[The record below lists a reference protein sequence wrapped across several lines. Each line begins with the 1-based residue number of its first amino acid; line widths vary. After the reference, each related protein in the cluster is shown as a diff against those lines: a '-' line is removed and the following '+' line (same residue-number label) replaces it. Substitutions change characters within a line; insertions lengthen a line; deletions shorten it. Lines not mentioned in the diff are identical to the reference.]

1 MMNELFSNPATLFT
15 LIAILILL
23 CAAAKIRH
31 VRLTAAVLVQTA
43 LLSAMTIILTQLHL
57 FQMPQGGD
65 VGIGTMIPLILLA
78 YCYGAVPALL
88 AGFLCGI
95 LSLLTNPYIY
105 HPVQVLFDYPFPFMA
120 MSAIVLF
127 RHHLYLGI
135 AAAYLLNFLCHFA
148 SGVIFFAAFA
158 PEGMSPALYSAIY
171 NGATILPEFVICC
184 LILRFLPLKR
194 LAMAMKGSR

>member
-1 MMNELFSNPATLFT
+1 MNELLSHPVTLFT
-15 LIAILILL
+15 LLAILILL
-23 CAAAKIRH
+23 CLAAKLRH
-31 VRLTAAVLVQTA
+31 VRLTTTILVQTA

-65 VGIGTMIPLILLA
+65 VGIGTMIPLLLLA

-120 MSAIVLF
+120 MSILAFF
-127 RHHLYLGI
+127 RSHLYLGT

-158 PEGMSPALYSAIY
+158 PEGMSPALYSAVY
-171 NGATILPEFVICC
+171 NGATILPEFFICC
-184 LILRFLPLKR
+184 LILRLLPLKR
-194 LAMAMKGSR
+194 LAMAMKNSP

>member
-1 MMNELFSNPATLFT
+1 MNQLISNPTALFT
-15 LIAILILL
+15 LLSILILI

-31 VRLTAAVLVQTA
+31 AQLNTVILVQSA
-43 LLSAMTIILTQLHL
+43 LLSALTILLTQLHL

-65 VGIGTMIPLILLA
+65 VGIGTMIPLVLLA

-120 MSAIVLF
+120 MSIIVFF
-127 RHHLYLGI
+127 RNHLYLGL
-135 AAAYLLNFLCHFA
+135 AFAYLLNFLCHFA

-158 PEGMSPALYSAIY
+158 PEGMSPVWYSFVY
-171 NGATILPEFVICC
+171 NGVTILPEFIICC
-184 LILRFLPLKR
+184 LILRLLPLKR
-194 LAMAMKGSR
+194 LVVAMKGSH